1 MSLTKK
7 DLQEIGKLVAD
18 TVTVL
23 NDVLRKEL
31 KGDMS
36 NLRAEMKED
45 MSNLR
50 AEMKEDMSNLR
61 AEMKEDIYKFKDEIL
76 GEIQDFRD
84 DMTVTKGYGDKIEN
98 HEERI
103 SVLERPVAN

>member
-36 NLRAEMKED
+36 NLRVEMKED

-50 AEMKEDMSNLR
+50 V
-61 AEMKEDIYKFKDEIL
+61 EMKEDIYKFKDEIL